1 MYVMKLERE
10 RREGVREGRKKRG
23 KEGGTKEGERR
34 VGGIALFKVHP
45 LELLSNL
52 CHKIGEGEG
61 GKERREKE
69 RGTSGVAI
77 LP

>member
-1 MYVMKLERE
+1 MYVVKLERK

-23 KEGGTKEGERR
+23 KEGGTKEGGRR
-34 VGGIALFKVHP
+34 VGDIALFKVHP

-52 CHKIGEGEG
+52 CEG
-61 GKERREKE
+61 GKEEREE
-69 RGTSGVAI
+69 GRGTSGFSGNNVLAI

>member
-1 MYVMKLERE
+1 M
-10 RREGVREGRKKRG
+10 GD
-23 KEGGTKEGERR
+23 
-34 VGGIALFKVHP
+34 IALFKVHP

-61 GKERREKE
+61 GKEEREE
-69 RGTSGVAI
+69 GRGTSSFSGNNVLAI

>member
-1 MYVMKLERE
+1 M
-10 RREGVREGRKKRG
+10 GD
-23 KEGGTKEGERR
+23 
-34 VGGIALFKVHP
+34 IALFKVHP

-61 GKERREKE
+61 GKEEREE
-69 RGTSGVAI
+69 GRGTSGFSGNNVLAI